1 MSACRP
7 HCAPQRRS
15 CRIIERGLRHG
26 NAACRTYSST
36 HPRWGANARMTAF
49 FCGVRKA
56 RHGSAHLKF
65 PAVSWVSAHLKAGS
79 CSGKICVAHSALRHV
94 DFRSTS
100 CDCVIEHLAT
110 FVRRKFCSIASE
122 YIPYYTGWCQEAVLS
137 SVKAPRILFTSK
149 GSSGPPCSFLRA
161 AAKSRK
167 TQRSTSL
174 SRDLP

>member
-1 MSACRP
+1 
-7 HCAPQRRS
+7 
-15 CRIIERGLRHG
+15 
-26 NAACRTYSST
+26 
-36 HPRWGANARMTAF
+36 MTAF
-49 FCGVRKA
+49 FCGVDKT

-110 FVRRKFCSIASE
+110 FVKRKFCSIASE

-137 SVKAPRILFTSK
+137 SVKAPRIFVHLKRVIKASLQLLA
-149 GSSGPPCSFLRA
+149 GSSQQPQDAAFHFPEPRLAIEAGCSQLGPACSMEMAPRV
-161 AAKSRK
+161 S
-167 TQRSTSL
+167 QQQGW
-174 SRDLP
+174 